1 MDCARFLDS
10 YSDFADG
17 LLDERA
23 EIELFQH
30 MAECPACQRL
40 HAAYVAGCGAL
51 RRLHDVRP
59 APDFGSRLTARLQ
72 REESGTPV
80 AGPAALLAGLL
91 LVAGAAGTGWW
102 LIGPRTD
109 LPMIAT
115 SAPRAIQHHSPL
127 VVHFA
132 GDSSLRYP
140 EHFTVIPVSR
150 DLQASSPGQAP
161 VEVTVDW
168 MHP

>member
-1 MDCARFLDS
+1 MDCARFRDS

-23 EIELFQH
+23 EIALFDH

-51 RRLHDVRP
+51 RRMRDLRP
-59 APDFGSRLTARLQ
+59 APDFGTRLTARLR
-72 REESGTPV
+72 REELAPVGAPV
-80 AGPAALLAGLL
+80 ALMAGLL
-91 LVAGAAGTGWW
+91 LVLGAAASGWW
-102 LIGPRTD
+102 LLGPRGEA
-109 LPMIAT
+109 PVVAT
-115 SAPRAIQHHSPL
+115 VPDNAQRHSPL

-140 EHFTVIPVSR
+140 SHFTVIPVSR
-150 DLQASSPGQAP
+150 EHLASPGQP
-161 VEVTVDW
+161 IEVTVDW